1 MNFIGLI
8 SKEDQGIEK
17 DYLESVMVGFKE
29 RFLENRDKVF
39 GIDKKLSELINH
51 SLIKELK
58 HENGKDNK
66 VYTVAIPSMTQ
77 YIKED

>member
-17 DYLESVMVGFKE
+17 DYLESVMVGFRE

-58 HENGKDNK
+58 HENEKEK
-66 VYTVAIPSMTQ
+66 TVYTVAIPSMTQ